1 MSVNSGAL
9 PRRLAILALLWF
21 AGLYLRIPILLAPP
35 LAPRISA
42 DLGLSQAATGAL
54 TTLPVLMLALG
65 AILGSL
71 IVARLGPRNAVV
83 AGLALAVI
91 ASMARGLAP
100 PVVLLYIATALMGLG
115 IAVMQPAMAALSD
128 AWCPGFVALS
138 VGVYMTGMYCGEFV
152 SAGLTQ
158 LIVLPLAGGDW
169 RLGMVF
175 WSLPALLLMGLLYLP
190 RLTRPVSTGEPVA
203 VWPNWRSPMLW
214 RLGLLLSGTSVLF
227 MGTNAYMADI
237 VGSDGHELQQ
247 ALFWFNISQLVS
259 SFIMIAAAQR
269 LVMRRWPLIMTSLAS
284 ALSGALMLVFG
295 GTLGLIVAFVL
306 GMATAMQ
313 LTLLLMAAPYVAARG
328 EVGRLTA
335 GMFVIGYG
343 LAFCVPLLGG
353 LFAEAMQLPWAAM
366 LIIVIYAA
374 ATCPLAITLVLES
387 GEHSIAD

>member
-1 MSVNSGAL
+1 MTVNSKAL

-42 DLGLSQAATGAL
+42 DLGLSQAGAGAL

-65 AILGSL
+65 AVLGSL
-71 IVARLGPRNAVV
+71 VVARLGSRNAVV
-83 AGLALAVI
+83 AGLALAAV
-91 ASMARGLAP
+91 ASMARGTAP
-100 PVVLLYIATALMGLG
+100 PVLLLYVATALMGLG

-138 VGVYMTGMYCGEFV
+138 VGVYMNGMYCGEFV

-169 RLGMVF
+169 RLTMVY
-175 WSLPALLLMGLLYLP
+175 WSLPAFVLMALVYLP
-190 RLTRPVSTGEPVA
+190 RLAKPASTGAPVA
-203 VWPNWRSPMLW
+203 IWPNWRSPLLW

-247 ALFWFNISQLVS
+247 ALFWFNASQILS
-259 SFIMIAAAQR
+259 SLIMIAAAQR
-269 LVMRRWPLIMTSLAS
+269 LVMRRWPLIMTSIAS
-284 ALSGALMLVFG
+284 ALAGGLMLVFG

-313 LTLLLMAAPYVAARG
+313 LTLLLMAAPYLAARG

-353 LFAEAMQLPWAAM
+353 LLAEAMRAPWLAM
-366 LIIVIYAA
+366 LMIVIYAA
-374 ATCPLAITLVLES
+374 ATCPLAISLKLTSDHRPVQ
-387 GEHSIAD
+387 D

>member
-1 MSVNSGAL
+1 MTVNREVL

-71 IVARLGPRNAVV
+71 IVARLGARNAVV
-83 AGLALAVI
+83 AGLALAAV
-91 ASMARGLAP
+91 ASMARGMAP
-100 PVVLLYIATALMGLG
+100 PVVLLYGATLLMGLG
-115 IAVMQPAMAALSD
+115 VAVMQPAMAALSD

-138 VGVYMTGMYCGEFV
+138 VGVYMTGMYSGEFV

-158 LIVLPLAGGDW
+158 LIVLPLADGSW
-169 RLGMVF
+169 RLSMVF
-175 WSLPALLLMGLLYLP
+175 WSLPALALMGLLYLP
-190 RLTRPVSTGEPVA
+190 RLAGPVSTGEPVA

-214 RLGLLLSGTSVLF
+214 RFGLLLSGTSVLF

-269 LVMRRWPLIMTSLAS
+269 LVMRRWPLVMTSLAS

-295 GTLGLIVAFVL
+295 GVPGLIVAFVL

-353 LFAEAMQLPWAAM
+353 VFAELMQRPWAAM
-366 LIIVIYAA
+366 LVIVIYAA
-374 ATCPLAITLVLES
+374 ATCPLAMTLTLDRS
-387 GEHSIAD
+387 GRD